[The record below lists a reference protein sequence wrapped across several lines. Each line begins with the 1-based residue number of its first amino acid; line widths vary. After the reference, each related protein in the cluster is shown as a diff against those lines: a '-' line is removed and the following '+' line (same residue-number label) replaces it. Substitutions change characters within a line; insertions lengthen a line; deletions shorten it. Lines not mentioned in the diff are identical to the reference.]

1 MTKVVIGIDIGGTTA
16 KFGVVSE
23 NGQLI
28 NKWSIPTKVEDHVQD
43 TMRKIISSIKEHI
56 DDLDLIGIGV
66 DVPGSVRPETKEV
79 YDANNLGWESD
90 VDIRP
95 FWGEEFNV
103 PIIVENDANA
113 AALGEQW
120 QGSGTKPNL
129 LYVTLGTGVGSGL
142 ILDDKLIRG
151 ASGAIGEI
159 GHVVVEPDGY
169 LCTCV
174 NYGCLE
180 TVSSATGIVHLYRD
194 IAKDKADMSLTS
206 EDIFNNAENDSVF
219 ELIAVEKACDYLGI
233 AFANATNL
241 LNLDEIIIGGGVSN
255 AGEFLR
261 EKVEKAVSK
270 HIFKSDVG
278 VTKIKL
284 ASLGNDAGIL
294 GVCYLALSEIIINYS
309 PNIARK
315 FK

>member
-16 KFGVVSE
+16 KFGVVNE

-28 NKWSIPTKVEDHVQD
+28 NKWSIPTKIEDNVQD
-43 TMRKIISSIKEHI
+43 TMGKIISSIKKHI

-95 FWGEEFNV
+95 FLGEEFNV

-159 GHVVVEPDGY
+159 GHVVVEPNGY
-169 LCTCV
+169 LCTCG
-174 NYGCLE
+174 NRGCLE

-194 IAKDKADMSLTS
+194 IAKNKADISLTS
-206 EDIFNNAENDSVF
+206 KDIFDNAKDGSTF
-219 ELIAVEKACDYLGI
+219 ELRAVDKACDYLGI

-241 LNLDEIIIGGGVSN
+241 LNLDEMIIGGGVSN

-261 EKVEKAVSK
+261 EKVEKAVSQ

-284 ASLGNDAGIL
+284 ASLGNDAGIY

-309 PNIARK
+309 PNIARTSK
-315 FK
+315 